1 MAKSNCITRVEN
13 LLRKSSITTVKK
25 EEIMNAIKTAMAE
38 KKYSSIDEVN
48 VDAVAKDV
56 TSQMKAQKQKNKIN
70 AIKDEI
76 RIRKY
81 QELVLNNFAGREF
94 EGLASILVASN
105 DQVTGARDSVS
116 VAQTSAIANLFT
128 EANMAFK
135 KEGVYL
141 LFKDMDEITQRKVN
155 RTVEQLADE
164 GNEKL
169 EITEKN
175 PDIVKVAKVMHEF
188 SENLRETLNAK
199 GANIPKMWGW
209 VVKHSNDMFEVRSAA
224 NRLGLNLDD
233 INVDPNLKGTD
244 INYSKNFNAWK
255 EFAMR
260 GLDGDRTFATADN
273 VDSFMR
279 NVYNTL
285 VGNKVQM
292 ADAASNIYGSRD
304 FAKGAGAKRVLH
316 YKTADDWFNY
326 HLKFGTGTLQESFYS
341 GIMTAGRN
349 IGMIDR
355 LGTKP
360 IDNFEKIRL
369 GVQKRLIDQG
379 RNTESIS
386 KYKPFQKWMHVID
399 GSIHTVDNFAL
410 AKWGAIGRGVGNAS
424 KLGGA
429 MLSATADLAIYGS
442 EMNHQG
448 DVFLGSMADGM
459 AALAKI
465 RNTPEFKDIA
475 ESLGFMMDGIIT
487 DTASRNQVGDN
498 LSKNMTTIQRTF
510 FELNGLTWWTNTL
523 KENAMLAM
531 ANYYAKQKNLRL
543 NQLNKP
549 LQNLFNVYNIDSVKW
564 DVIRKTAMV
573 KASDGREFINISELA
588 NISDLD
594 MQKILGRSDLSK
606 TELQIEK
613 TNFKY
618 SVSGMLIDRSIHAVV
633 QPDARV
639 KGVMTQGLLK
649 GTGMGEAMGFLG
661 QFKGFPMSIVNMVG
675 GRDLAFTRAGPNQ
688 DVGRGIRGMGATF
701 VTLVMMG
708 YVAMSI
714 KDLFKG
720 RDLRDPRL
728 KSTWFAAA
736 AQGGGLGVYGDVLF
750 REQRDSGAIIA
761 GLAGPGATTIAD
773 VLLAISYG
781 IRGEGGKA
789 GKAAYRAVS
798 QNIPFAN
805 LFYIKTAFDYL
816 IGYQMMETI
825 SPGVLKR
832 VEKRMKRE
840 YNQDF
845 LFTKPSTMFKG
856 F

>member
-25 EEIMNAIKTAMAE
+25 EEIMNAISTAMAE

-273 VDSFMR
+273 VDSFML

-304 FAKGAGAKRVLH
+304 FAKGAGAKSV
-316 YKTADDWFNY
+316 
-326 HLKFGTGTLQESFYS
+326 
-341 GIMTAGRN
+341 
-349 IGMIDR
+349 
-355 LGTKP
+355 
-360 IDNFEKIRL
+360 
-369 GVQKRLIDQG
+369 
-379 RNTESIS
+379 
-386 KYKPFQKWMHVID
+386 
-399 GSIHTVDNFAL
+399 AL
-410 AKWGAIGRGVGNAS
+410 
-424 KLGGA
+424 
-429 MLSATADLAIYGS
+429 
-442 EMNHQG
+442 
-448 DVFLGSMADGM
+448 
-459 AALAKI
+459 
-465 RNTPEFKDIA
+465 
-475 ESLGFMMDGIIT
+475 
-487 DTASRNQVGDN
+487 
-498 LSKNMTTIQRTF
+498 
-510 FELNGLTWWTNTL
+510 
-523 KENAMLAM
+523 
-531 ANYYAKQKNLRL
+531 
-543 NQLNKP
+543 
-549 LQNLFNVYNIDSVKW
+549 
-564 DVIRKTAMV
+564 
-573 KASDGREFINISELA
+573 
-588 NISDLD
+588 
-594 MQKILGRSDLSK
+594 
-606 TELQIEK
+606 
-613 TNFKY
+613 
-618 SVSGMLIDRSIHAVV
+618 
-633 QPDARV
+633 
-639 KGVMTQGLLK
+639 
-649 GTGMGEAMGFLG
+649 
-661 QFKGFPMSIVNMVG
+661 
-675 GRDLAFTRAGPNQ
+675 
-688 DVGRGIRGMGATF
+688 
-701 VTLVMMG
+701 
-708 YVAMSI
+708 
-714 KDLFKG
+714 
-720 RDLRDPRL
+720 
-728 KSTWFAAA
+728 
-736 AQGGGLGVYGDVLF
+736 
-750 REQRDSGAIIA
+750 
-761 GLAGPGATTIAD
+761 
-773 VLLAISYG
+773 
-781 IRGEGGKA
+781 
-789 GKAAYRAVS
+789 
-798 QNIPFAN
+798 
-805 LFYIKTAFDYL
+805 
-816 IGYQMMETI
+816 
-825 SPGVLKR
+825 
-832 VEKRMKRE
+832 
-840 YNQDF
+840 
-845 LFTKPSTMFKG
+845 
-856 F
+856 